1 MYVWTSRVLRYWC
14 FAFAGIEKH
23 WFSCSHF
30 QVLHYEFTAVL
41 VLQKYYPANGGQE
54 LFPAMFK
61 LDSKRRAGFT
71 GLTADPVALTLSYA
85 DSRVPCCLA
94 EGNKLATY
102 TISGL
107 AEVQKKHNDTEKVVA
122 YFYLDTSGMVSLTH
136 AEVKRVF
143 NETEMVKKKV
153 VDEEAGR
160 SLAFVSCIY
169 WLEKVSCEA
178 STVRIHMAWVCY
190 RMVKV
195 ETRQGIVCPLRLS
208 D

>member
-1 MYVWTSRVLRYWC
+1 
-14 FAFAGIEKH
+14 
-23 WFSCSHF
+23 
-30 QVLHYEFTAVL
+30 
-41 VLQKYYPANGGQE
+41 
-54 LFPAMFK
+54 MFK

-122 YFYLDTSGMVSLTH
+122 YFYLDMSGMVSLTH

-153 VDEEAGR
+153 VDEEAGG
-160 SLAFVSCIY
+160 SLSFVSCIY
-169 WLEKVSCEA
+169 
-178 STVRIHMAWVCY
+178 
-190 RMVKV
+190 
-195 ETRQGIVCPLRLS
+195 
-208 D
+208 